1 MQTAFKGD
9 NPIKIVLKDRSLE
22 DKHGDNNQLIVE
34 FLDEDICNQFKAALM
49 KARWS
54 RWPKSANSKVL
65 SQF

>member
-9 NPIKIVLKDRSLE
+9 NPIKIVLKDISLE
-22 DKHGDNNQLIVE
+22 DGHGDNELIAE
-34 FLDEDICNQFKAALM
+34 FMDEDICNQFKAALM
-49 KARWS
+49 KARES